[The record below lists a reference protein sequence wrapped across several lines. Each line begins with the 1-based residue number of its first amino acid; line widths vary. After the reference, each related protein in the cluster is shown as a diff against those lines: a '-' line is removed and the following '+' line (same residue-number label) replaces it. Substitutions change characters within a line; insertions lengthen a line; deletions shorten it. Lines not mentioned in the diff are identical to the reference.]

1 MKKELE
7 IIKLRLLVGFLG
19 EKSQFN
25 WWPSNFFSDLS
36 SSFLE
41 PIFPKTSELAR
52 VQGVTQAGRLLH
64 DERIGV
70 GRVFHLFRLPE
81 TMEQILFEKIRD
93 QSLPIA
99 ITQAIESR
107 ESAMVELERQATAGM
122 SFREGPVQIG
132 YVTDLVTDDWLGTA
146 AAYYHAAFSKD
157 AQVFPY
163 LVEAE

>member
-1 MKKELE
+1 MKKDLE
-7 IIKLRLLVGFLG
+7 IIKLRILVGFLG
-19 EKSQFN
+19 EKSQFS
-25 WWPSNFFSDLS
+25 WWSSNFFSDLS

-52 VQGVTQAGRLLH
+52 IQGVTQAGRLLH

-81 TMEQILFEKIRD
+81 TMEQVLFEKSRD
-93 QSLPIA
+93 QSLPPS
-99 ITQAIESR
+99 ITEAIESR
-107 ESAMVELERQATAGM
+107 DSAMVELKRQATGGM

-132 YVTDLVTDDWLGTA
+132 YVTDLVADDWLGAA
-146 AAYYHAAFSKD
+146 AAYYHSAFSKD

-163 LVEAE
+163 LVEVE